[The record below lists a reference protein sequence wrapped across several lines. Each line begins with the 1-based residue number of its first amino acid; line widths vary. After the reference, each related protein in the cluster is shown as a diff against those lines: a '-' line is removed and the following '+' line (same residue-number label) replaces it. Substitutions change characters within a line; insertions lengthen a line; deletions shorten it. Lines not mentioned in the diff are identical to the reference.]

1 MAYNPYG
8 GTQHRSRP
16 HASYALA
23 NGLSA
28 PHNPYGAPPGYG
40 YPGAAPGMAAPPG
53 LGMLLSSLSS
63 TAPTGYPMLTHLL

>member
-8 GTQHRSRP
+8 GTRHRGQPYARY
-16 HASYALA
+16 ASA
-23 NGLSA
+23 NRVSA

-53 LGMLLSSLSS
+53 LGMQLFPLPSPSIAN
-63 TAPTGYPMLTHLL
+63 TACQMLT

>member
-8 GTQHRSRP
+8 GTQHRGRS
-16 HASYALA
+16 HARYASA
-23 NGLSA
+23 NGLPA

-53 LGMLLSSLSS
+53 LGMLLSSPASRIQ
-63 TAPTGYPMLTHLL
+63 ATGC